1 MVGCAGEGVNEEGNG
16 PDALFRL
23 AGLKG
28 PQATANVGEAAVP
41 DEEEPGAESPSS
53 GDEEDGESAGAED
66 SDDAR
71 R

>member
-1 MVGCAGEGVNEEGNG
+1 MRLGHAGEGVNEEGNG

-28 PQATANVGEAAVP
+28 AKATAVGEATVP

-53 GDEEDGESAGAED
+53 ADEDEGEGAGAED